1 MPRGIYKRKAKS
13 KPVLPKVKA
22 KAKRRKWRVV
32 AETLPVDDIAHEK
45 VREEFSVIDWVNA
58 ADSPSERQL
67 RKAAMHGVMYSGGS
81 VNDEGGL
88 LRAASRIRDQMA
100 ENVARKEQLA
110 GEGIPHQ
117 KWYPGAVL
125 VKPSGHTE
133 LHTDTV
139 NHPAHY
145 LQHPSGVECI
155 AITEHFNFNR
165 GNAIKYIWRADEKG
179 STLENLR
186 KARWY
191 LDREILRLEQ
201 KAIK

>member
-1 MPRGIYKRKAKS
+1 MPRGIYKRKSKSKSKSKVAKS
-13 KPVLPKVKA
+13 PRKP
-22 KAKRRKWRVV
+22 KWRHSVAAEPFAVTDEVV
-32 AETLPVDDIAHEK
+32 QDDVAKYEAH
-45 VREEFSVIDWVNA
+45 
-58 ADSPSERQL
+58 
-67 RKAAMHGVMYSGGS
+67 
-81 VNDEGGL
+81 
-88 LRAASRIRDQMA
+88 
-100 ENVARKEQLA
+100 KEQLA

-125 VKPSGHTE
+125 VKPSGYTE

-145 LQHPSGVECI
+145 LQHPSGIECI

-201 KAIK
+201 EAIK